1 MRTLIV
7 LTMLAVVPCAAT
19 AESGTDQVVG
29 GSGYIYPSYGC
40 FWYPGPPQ
48 LIRTPGNEVS
58 KVLDAISSPADRQK
72 FAIEWLKFSE
82 QSTTK
87 SLQIQK
93 EWVELQRHYLS
104 SQIQI
109 EQLRLEKLNLEA
121 EIEKLQVEKLRLERE
136 NLQLRLKLQSQ
147 TSKKEKAEETKKLK

>member
-7 LTMLAVVPCAAT
+7 LAMLAVVTCAAT
-19 AESGTDQVVG
+19 AEPGTDQVPG
-29 GSGYIYPSYGC
+29 GGYIYPSYGC

-58 KVLDAISSPADRQK
+58 KVLDAISSPGDRQK
-72 FAIEWLKFSE
+72 VAIEWLKFSE

-93 EWVELQRHYLS
+93 EWVELQKHYSS

-109 EQLRLEKLNLEA
+109 EQLRLEKSKLEA
-121 EIEKLQVEKLRLERE
+121 EIEKLQVEKLRLEKE

-147 TSKKEKAEETKKLK
+147 TIKKEKAEGKKI